1 MGSPCV
7 LLNSLAPFFVPGQEG
22 APANEVG
29 ECKLSQQKEGK
40 WKPPRGRG
48 DTQRKEK
55 KAATYGGDTHTHSHT
70 LIFMSF
76 FFKMVLLEVI
86 ATKYALL
93 LSRGNRKDEN
103 ILPN

>member
-1 MGSPCV
+1 
-7 LLNSLAPFFVPGQEG
+7 
-22 APANEVG
+22 
-29 ECKLSQQKEGK
+29 LSQGRRGLQLMKLENANY
-40 WKPPRGRG
+40 PPRGRG